1 MEHFLRLMSLDPVV
15 ETLFID
21 RIISLVINTSID
33 FSQPLNRALWRRNE
47 ALRFR
52 VLVVGAD
59 RDRAVAIQRN
69 GIITRWTEFGG
80 LLLCMGYLHG
90 EACISIALSAGGD
103 VIEFTFL

>member
-1 MEHFLRLMSLDPVV
+1 MEHFLRLMSLDPAV

-21 RIISLVINTSID
+21 RIISLVIKTAID
-33 FSQPLNRALWRRNE
+33 FSQPLNRVLWRRND

-52 VLVVGAD
+52 VLVIGAD
-59 RDRAVAIQRN
+59 RGRAVSIQRN

-80 LLLCMGYLHG
+80 LLLCTGYLHG
-90 EACISIALSAGGD
+90 EACISIVLSADGD